1 VSAARV
7 RARIA
12 KERIERLFEL
22 AEREFRHNPELS
34 HTWLELARRISM
46 RTRVRIPRELKRRM
60 CKSCHR
66 LLVPGRSA
74 RVRLK
79 RGRVC
84 ITCLACGRVMRYPYD
99 RDINTKDDE
108 RKGRCSL
115 E

>member
-1 VSAARV
+1 MSAARV
-7 RARIA
+7 RTKIA

-22 AEREFRHNPELS
+22 AEREFGHDPEL
-34 HTWLELARRISM
+34 TRAWLELARRISM

-60 CKSCHR
+60 CRSCHR
-66 LLVPGRSA
+66 MLVPGRSA

-99 RDINTKDDE
+99 RDINTNGDGAE
-108 RKGRCSL
+108 G
-115 E
+115 EM